1 MMNMREG
8 RHALKEAGKN
18 DAQRPTV
25 LVVDDYD
32 DTRRIVRWMLEQ
44 KGYCIVEAA
53 NGREAVEVA
62 AQELPNVI
70 LMDLAMPE
78 VDGFGALRL
87 VREHTELAETPI
99 IAVTAYDMAEA
110 REKAEITGFAHY
122 LTKPIDFQ
130 RLSVLIDRILTEQKS
145 ARAADALKEKRQEK
159 RLA

>member
-1 MMNMREG
+1 MKEVG
-8 RHALKEAGKN
+8 RKDAL
-18 DAQRPTV
+18 RPTV
-25 LVVDDYD
+25 LVVDDYP

-44 KGYCIVEAA
+44 KGYRVVEAT

-78 VDGFGALRL
+78 VDGFSALRL
-87 VREHTELAETPI
+87 VREHVELAEIPI
-99 IAVTAYDMAEA
+99 IAVTAYDMAES

-130 RLSVLIDRILTEQKS
+130 RLSVLIDRILTEQKA
-145 ARAADALKEKRQEK
+145 ARAADALKARRQEK
-159 RLA
+159 KPA